1 MEITIDNYFE
11 KESEIKADIKK
22 CDFLS
27 FDLEMT
33 GIAVGSRHILDS
45 PNERYLKHKSSAE
58 KYKIIQFG
66 IVPWFKKIDPN
77 DKNKIIYEAKPY
89 NIYCFPGKEMEHTCL
104 NCEVSALIF
113 NSKHG
118 MNFNTWIYKGVNYL
132 NDKNY
137 STLLSK
143 KKNNNFNTL
152 KNTER
157 KNFYKLEDK
166 LLYDEF
172 EKKFLDFYEIND
184 ETNKIFRYKKLPIY
198 MIYHFIAKISEEI
211 RNNIYIDFEK
221 NEENPADDKIIIKKV
236 TKEEKEKLI
245 EEANIKFTE
254 KMEKARGVS
263 CIWEEIVKNKKII
276 IGHNL
281 SIDILFCFS
290 HFGESLPDNY
300 ELFKK
305 LVTSSFAGLYD
316 TKYLYNN
323 LSPKEDTTT
332 DYPLEGVYE
341 KLSTKFKG
349 TVNVSIPEGFTN
361 YLSKMDKKETDYHQA
376 DFDAF
381 ITGLSFCYLFENY
394 IGNNKEKEK
403 LMEYYNYKVHFMKT
417 FYKSFDFKNYEEFLV
432 PKTIPYC
439 LRSMTKACDFDLEKI
454 IGDAKLYSLIKEKLY
469 IENTNAMLIL
479 IDTTGDF
486 QELENRLMDNN
497 QKYFSVMQLED
508 FKKILKEEEML
519 RKDKYKIK

>member
-11 KESEIKADIKK
+11 KESEIKQDIKN

-33 GIAVGSRHILDS
+33 GIAVGSRHLLDS
-45 PNERYLKHKSSAE
+45 PNERYLKHKLSAE

-66 IVPWFKKIDPN
+66 IVPWFKKEDPN
-77 DKNKIIYEAKPY
+77 NKDKFIFEAKPY
-89 NIYCFPGKEMEHTCL
+89 NIYCFPGKEMEHTTL

-113 NSKHG
+113 NAKHG

-132 NDKNY
+132 NNKNY
-137 STLLSK
+137 INLIQR
-143 KKNNNFNTL
+143 KKNNNFNTI
-152 KNTER
+152 KSIEK

-166 LLYDEF
+166 TIYEEF
-172 EKKFLDFYEIND
+172 EKKFFEFFEIND
-184 ETNKIFRYKKLPIY
+184 ETNKIFRYKKIPIY
-198 MIYHFIAKISEEI
+198 MIYHFVAKISEEI
-211 RNNIYIDFEK
+211 RNKIYIDIEK
-221 NEENPADDKIIIKKV
+221 NEENPAEDKLIIQKV
-236 TKEEKEKLI
+236 TKEERDKLI
-245 EEANIKFTE
+245 EEFDAKYTE
-254 KMEKARGVS
+254 KMDKARGVAN
-263 CIWEEIVKNKKII
+263 IWEEIIKNKKIL

-290 HFGESLPDNY
+290 HFGECLPETY
-300 ELFKK
+300 ESFKK
-305 LVTSSFAGLYD
+305 MVTSSFKGIYD
-316 TKYLYNN
+316 TKFLFNN
-323 LSPKEDTTT
+323 LSPKDDTKT
-332 DYPLEGVYE
+332 DYPLEGIYE

-349 TVNVSIPEGFTN
+349 SVNVSIPDGFTN
-361 YLSKMDKKETDYHQA
+361 YLSKMDQKQHDYHQA

-381 ITGLSFCYLFENY
+381 ITGLSFCYLYENY
-394 IGNNKEKEK
+394 IGNNKDKEK
-403 LMEYYNYKVHFMKT
+403 IMELYNYKVNFMKS

-454 IGDAKLYSLIKEKLY
+454 IGDQKLYSLIKEKLY

-479 IDTTGDF
+479 IDTSGDF
-486 QELENRLMDNN
+486 QELESKLMDNN
-497 QKYFSVMQLED
+497 QKYFSIMQLED
-508 FKKILKEEEML
+508 FKKIIREEEMQ